1 MITDRDKHLD
11 GQLVMA
17 LVTIVTTTS
26 SSSDPKLLDGAGD
39 VVWRARYIDRKVPLN
54 SLSHSATTA
63 AIEWI
68 DGHITTVYTKRGNGG
83 GEEEGKTRHDNI
95 H

>member
-1 MITDRDKHLD
+1 MDRDKHLD

-54 SLSHSATTA
+54 SVSHSATTA

-68 DGHITTVYTKRGNGG
+68 DGRITTVYTKRGNGG
-83 GEEEGKTRHDNI
+83 GGGKTRHDNT

>member
-1 MITDRDKHLD
+1 MDRDKHLD

-39 VVWRARYIDRKVPLN
+39 VVWRARYIDRIVPLN

-68 DGHITTVYTKRGNGG
+68 DGRITTVYTKRGNGG
-83 GEEEGKTRHDNI
+83 GGGGGKN
-95 H
+95 